1 MKPFLGIDLTTDKK
15 NEQINGTEFLIQEP
29 SSALSNALENSAKK
43 ADKTVE
49 KAKLPMLFRIIQYV
63 CGVAALLIGSSIL
76 RATSRTDT
84 TLADSYNNAPILFF
98 AAGGCAVIW
107 LILWILSKQKS
118 KTVMET
124 DESEQTFSHLDGV
137 VDAIYKE
144 LAVPDDAKTVDVL
157 SFFYKTEDGDIKV
170 HEKPMQVFQYLNP
183 EFKIFADSEN
193 LYLVNLDGKYA
204 FPLSSVK
211 GIHTVTKRTR
221 IANWNKEEMFNTGI
235 YKEYKLVADKFGCIH
250 CKEHHILEIDHKDET
265 FGIYIPCYELPIF
278 EEYIK
283 L

>member
-29 SSALSNALENSAKK
+29 SSALSDALEASAKK

-49 KAKLPMLFRIIQYV
+49 KAKLPMLFRIIQYI
-63 CGVAALLIGSSIL
+63 CGVGALIIAAGIF

-84 TLADSYNNAPILFF
+84 TLADSYQNAPILFW
-98 AAGGCAVIW
+98 AVGVCAVIW
-107 LILWILSKQKS
+107 LILWIYSKQKS

-124 DESEQTFSHLDGV
+124 DESEQTFSNLDGV

-144 LAVPDDAKTVDVL
+144 LSVPNDAKTVDVL
-157 SFFYKTEDGDIKV
+157 SFFYKTEDGSIKV
-170 HEKPMQVFQYLNP
+170 HEKPMQLAQYFNP

-204 FPLSSVK
+204 FPLSSFK
-211 GIHTVTKRTR
+211 EIHTVKKGTR
-221 IANWNKEEMFNTGI
+221 IIRWNKEEMFNKGI
-235 YKEYKLVADKFGCIH
+235 YKEYKLAADKFGCIH
-250 CKEHHILEIDHKDET
+250 CKEHHILEIDHRGET

-278 EEYIK
+278 EEFIK
-283 L
+283 